1 MTGASPIPS
10 PRPWEPLATAWRN
23 WKPRPSTTPFRR
35 NCTLGEGLRFLGA
48 SPQARRLFAD
58 LALVLVTAIWGATFV
73 MVKEAVAAFPVFAF
87 LALRFALAW
96 LAILP
101 LWAWMRCR
109 QGSGNATGDRVSQ
122 WARGILI
129 GGFLFAGYAFQTAG
143 LQYTTAS
150 KAGFITGLSVV
161 MVPFFSAV
169 VLRRPPGQWA
179 LAGVGLATVGMFL
192 LSWGGDWHVGLG
204 ELLVLGCAFSFAA
217 HITAVGA
224 FAPRGDVLSLTAT
237 QIATVGI
244 LSVAASATAER
255 AWPAPP
261 ASVWGAAAFTGVLA
275 TSFAFGVQTAA
286 QRFTSPTHTA
296 LIFAAEPVFAAAFG
310 FLLAGETLGPRE
322 TVGCALIL
330 LGMLTAEAAPLLLR
344 GNRHT

>member
-1 MTGASPIPS
+1 
-10 PRPWEPLATAWRN
+10 
-23 WKPRPSTTPFRR
+23 
-35 NCTLGEGLRFLGA
+35 
-48 SPQARRLFAD
+48 
-58 LALVLVTAIWGATFV
+58 VLVTAIWGATFV
-73 MVKEAVAAFPVFAF
+73 MVKGAVAAFPVFAF

-96 LAILP
+96 LALLP
-101 LWAWMRCR
+101 LWAWVRHR
-109 QGSGNATGDRVSQ
+109 QGRGNPASGWTRQ
-122 WARGILI
+122 WARGTLI
-129 GGFLFAGYAFQTAG
+129 GVFLFAGYAFQTGG

-161 MVPFFSAV
+161 MVPLFSAV
-169 VLRRPPGQWA
+169 VLRRPPGRWA
-179 LAGVGLATVGMFL
+179 LVGVGLATAGMFL

-237 QIATVGI
+237 QIATVGV
-244 LSVAASATAER
+244 LSAAASAAFER
-255 AWPAPP
+255 TWAAPP
-261 ASVWGAAAFTGVLA
+261 AEVWGAAAFTGVLA

-310 FLLAGETLGPRE
+310 FLLAGETLGVRE
-322 TVGCALIL
+322 SVGCTLIL

-344 GNRHT
+344 GGRRG